1 MKKFDAEELLILIG
15 IEIDKKRGCSTLEL
29 NEIGVVISE
38 NNLNILISNI
48 KETSNIEIPEKVSE
62 INIFGCR
69 VLPSEFI
76 LDNEIIVSEIKKI
89 NL

>member
-1 MKKFDAEELLILIG
+1 MKFDAEELLILIR
-15 IEIDKKRGCSTLEL
+15 IEIYKKRRCGYVESDG
-29 NEIGVVISE
+29 IGVVISE
-38 NNLNILISNI
+38 NNLNILISNV
-48 KETSNIEIPEKVSE
+48 KKTTNIEIPEKVSE

>member
-1 MKKFDAEELLILIG
+1 MNLDAERLLILIR
-15 IEIDKKRGCSTLEL
+15 IEIDKKRGCEYV
-29 NEIGVVISE
+29 EPDGIGVVISE
-38 NNLNILISNI
+38 NNLNILINNV
-48 KETSNIEIPEKVSE
+48 KKTTNIEIPEKVSE